1 MPTPV
6 QAGEAP
12 IPAVCP
18 IPATAASSD
27 EPASFHLGYRRWL
40 DGLRG
45 VAILLVVFFHLQL
58 LPGGALGVD
67 LFFVL
72 SGFLITNLLVEEWL
86 RRGSIS
92 LKRFY
97 FRRALRLLPG
107 FIVLLL
113 VFIVHTLLT
122 SPPETIAARWHELAV
137 VACYVANWNQL
148 HGASLTLLGHT
159 WSLSVEEQFYLL
171 WPVLLC
177 LLLYLKVPRRHIL
190 ILVIGA
196 IIASAML
203 RLGLHNQHRFL
214 GGPKIDIMR
223 LYAGLDTRADALL
236 AGCLAGLVASWNW
249 LPTSCRF
256 IASIKAA
263 SVFAVLVLAFC
274 LLKRDLCSSQYYD
287 GLFTVVALMT
297 AILIIR
303 LLVAPSRIGAA
314 ILESAPL
321 VSVGRISYGL
331 YLFHAPVIACFDED
345 SLGWRHL
352 GTTALAFVL
361 SVAAALLSFYLVER
375 PFLRLKDR
383 LGAPAAVPAP
393 SMPDPQNQRPGRA
406 AA

>member
-1 MPTPV
+1 MPASYQT
-6 QAGEAP
+6 GGAP

-18 IPATAASSD
+18 IPATAPSSG

-97 FRRALRLLPG
+97 LRRALRLLPA

-113 VFIVHTLLT
+113 VFILHTLLI

-137 VACYVANWNQL
+137 VACYVANWNQV
-148 HGASLTLLGHT
+148 HGATLTLLGHT

-171 WPVLLC
+171 WPALLC
-177 LLLYLKVPRRHIL
+177 LLLYLKMPRMHIL
-190 ILVIGA
+190 ILVIAA
-196 IIASAML
+196 ILASALL
-203 RLGLHNQHRFL
+203 RLGLHHQHRFL
-214 GGPKIDIMR
+214 GTPRIPIIR
-223 LYAGLDTRADALL
+223 LYAGLDTRADSLL

-249 LPTSCRF
+249 LPTSRRF
-256 IASIKAA
+256 IARIKAA
-263 SVFAVLVLAFC
+263 TLFAVLVLAFC
-274 LLKRDLCSSQYYD
+274 LFKRDLCSSQYYD

-297 AILIIR
+297 ALLIIR

-321 VSVGRISYGL
+321 VFVGRISYGL
-331 YLFHAPVIACFDED
+331 YLFHAPVIACFGED
-345 SLGWRHL
+345 SLGWGHL

-361 SVAAALLSFYLVER
+361 SLAAALLSFYLVER

-383 LGAPAAVPAP
+383 LGVPAVAPAP
-393 SMPDPQNQRPGRA
+393 STLDPLNQRPGQA